1 MDMKDK
7 AMEIGA
13 KVKETMVQAQK
24 QLQGLEE
31 EVQKFAARVQDK
43 IVSSPLEGA
52 RKVEDM
58 LRNMAVR
65 DFVDKVKTIEMLKQ
79 GQAVKKELLDRFGIA
94 GSDEIDS
101 LRKKVTELETR
112 VQKMNQKATASAPAS
127 NKGPRRK

>member
-1 MDMKDK
+1 MKDK